1 MLRHR
6 RRPRLT
12 RRTAS
17 IARVSRLVRV
27 IAGAEEVAV
36 MALRAI
42 RGATQLDS
50 DDRDHLLVS
59 VEELIGEI
67 FTQNDVDTDRLV
79 SMIFTATP
87 DLHSEFPALA
97 ARQLGIGDVPLLCA
111 QEIDVEGAMPRVIRV
126 MLHLE
131 SDAPRSEIRH
141 VYLRGAAALRRDLA
155 Q

>member
-1 MLRHR
+1 
-6 RRPRLT
+6 
-12 RRTAS
+12 
-17 IARVSRLVRV
+17 
-27 IAGAEEVAV
+27 
-36 MALRAI
+36 MAMRAI

-59 VEELIGEI
+59 VEELIREI
-67 FTQNDVDTDRLV
+67 FVQNDVDTDKLV
-79 SMIFTATP
+79 SMILTATP

-111 QEIDVEGAMPRVIRV
+111 QEIDVVGAMPRVIRV
-126 MLHLE
+126 MMHLE
-131 SDAPRSEIRH
+131 SDLSRSEIRH

>member
-1 MLRHR
+1 
-6 RRPRLT
+6 
-12 RRTAS
+12 
-17 IARVSRLVRV
+17 
-27 IAGAEEVAV
+27 

-59 VEELIGEI
+59 VEELIREI
-67 FTQNDVDTDRLV
+67 FTQNDVDTDKLV
-79 SMIFTATP
+79 SMVFTATS

-111 QEIDVEGAMPRVIRV
+111 QEIDVAGSMPRVIRV
-126 MLHLE
+126 MLHVE
-131 SDAPRSEIRH
+131 SDVPRSEIRH
-141 VYLRGAAALRRDLA
+141 IYLRVAAFLLREIA

>member
-1 MLRHR
+1 
-6 RRPRLT
+6 
-12 RRTAS
+12 
-17 IARVSRLVRV
+17 
-27 IAGAEEVAV
+27 
-36 MALRAI
+36 MAMRAI

-59 VEELIGEI
+59 VEELIREI
-67 FTQNDVDTDRLV
+67 FAQNEVDTDRLV
-79 SMIFTATP
+79 SMILTATP

-111 QEIDVEGAMPRVIRV
+111 QEIDVSGAMPRVIRV
-126 MLHLE
+126 MVHIE
-131 SDAPRSEIRH
+131 SDVPRSEIRH

>member
-1 MLRHR
+1 
-6 RRPRLT
+6 
-12 RRTAS
+12 
-17 IARVSRLVRV
+17 
-27 IAGAEEVAV
+27 
-36 MALRAI
+36 MAMRAI

-59 VEELIGEI
+59 VEELIREI
-67 FTQNDVDTDRLV
+67 FSQNDVDTDRLV
-79 SMIFTATP
+79 SMILTATP

-111 QEIDVEGAMPRVIRV
+111 QEIDVNGAMPRVIRV
-126 MLHLE
+126 MLHIE
-131 SDAPRSEIRH
+131 SDVPRSEIRH